1 MEGDSPDNDGFEQAR
16 RESRRAQFALN
27 FLVILSAVAGAAFFG
42 YVLYVIR
49 PFGTRTPDPV
59 DIPTSRTGDTIA
71 SVEGEQSGLHVSVHD
86 LDEAP
91 EYSAKLSE
99 RVRADMGISQ
109 EGRLY
114 RLTVRNELDAAFNV
128 DLRTLTLEA
137 VDGRKWEAQWV
148 DQAASPENATAIGRM
163 RVAQAER
170 KFTLP
175 PKGERQLDIFVP
187 GSPPGLATLSG
198 GRLDAGAAIVE
209 LKHRD
214 VRAAQ

>member
-1 MEGDSPDNDGFEQAR
+1 
-16 RESRRAQFALN
+16 
-27 FLVILSAVAGAAFFG
+27 
-42 YVLYVIR
+42 
-49 PFGTRTPDPV
+49 
-59 DIPTSRTGDTIA
+59 
-71 SVEGEQSGLHVSVHD
+71 
-86 LDEAP
+86 
-91 EYSAKLSE
+91 
-99 RVRADMGISQ
+99 MGISQ

-198 GRLDAGAAIVE
+198 GLLDAGAAIVE
-209 LKHRD
+209 LKNRD